1 MEVQKISSIH
11 KGVGTPMNLRVLVLD
26 DSEFDRTRLHR
37 LISKLEPNTEV
48 ISCSNIEEFKTELNN
63 GSVDICL
70 IDHHLGEATGLDA
83 LEVAKLQKGIDHLP
97 MIMISGQEN
106 TETIV
111 ESMQAGC
118 VSFLGKDGLTV
129 EKLRDVIYKSLS
141 ENFSS
146 EEFGEEVLRATNNV
160 IGAFSKGCVS
170 ELQPRLR
177 RVFKQAEF
185 IRSCHAHKLLPSPEA
200 LDEIEKHCLMIWR
213 FFDEVENYSAGLD
226 KTKH

>member
-1 MEVQKISSIH
+1 MEMGKVTTTQ
-11 KGVGTPMNLRVLVLD
+11 KGVGTPMSLRVLVLD
-26 DSEFDRTRLHR
+26 DSEFDRTRLQR

-48 ISCSNIEEFKTELNN
+48 VSCSNIEEFKKELEH
-63 GSVDICL
+63 GYIDICL

-83 LEVAKLQKGIDHLP
+83 LEMARLQDGIGHIP

-111 ESMQAGC
+111 ESMRAGC
-118 VSFLGKDGLTV
+118 ASFLGKDGLTV

-141 ENFSS
+141 ESFSS
-146 EEFGEEVLRATNNV
+146 EEFGEEVMRATNNV
-160 IGAFSKGCVS
+160 IGAFSKGCVT

-213 FFDEVENYSAGLD
+213 FFDEVEHYSEGLD

>member
-1 MEVQKISSIH
+1 MEMGKISTIH
-11 KGVGTPMNLRVLVLD
+11 KGVGAPMNLRVLVLD

-48 ISCSNIEEFKTELNN
+48 VSCSNIEEFQKELDN
-63 GSVDICL
+63 GSIDICL
-70 IDHHLGEATGLDA
+70 IDHHLGEASGLDA
-83 LEVAKLQKGIDHLP
+83 LEIAKLQKGIDHLP

-118 VSFLGKDGLTV
+118 ASFLGKDGLTV

-141 ENFSS
+141 DNFSS
-146 EEFGEEVLRATNNV
+146 EEFGDEVLRATNNV

-213 FFDEVENYSAGLD
+213 FFAEVENYSEGLD